1 MENNYSID
9 TPLKTSKQIENQ
21 TIRLITGTSIYI
33 ALDSK
38 YYHRTTTL
46 YVGTPDRDFTSH
58 VYRYVADAP
67 LRPFDSWRGAL
78 SLPTRHQCI
87 HSRSCKTHEPS
98 SRSRGRCGLRS
109 RLFFIKKKKRLEMQQ
124 VALPFALIPPRRH
137 ARAAV
142 GERGLATARQGLLAS
157 LATIF
162 FR

>member
-109 RLFFIKKKKRLEMQQ
+109 RLFFIEKKKTRDAAGRL
-124 VALPFALIPPRRH
+124 AICTDSPTPPR
-137 ARAAV
+137 AR
-142 GERGLATARQGLLAS
+142 RGWRARFGDRTPRFAGKLGYY
-157 LATIF
+157 F
-162 FR
+162 F